1 VKKNLWKILT
11 LLWASIIVYFSFFT
25 PYDPEEGV
33 GFFEHQDKVGHLI
46 FYAILTYG
54 LIKVFR
60 QEIILNEPLKLA
72 SSIGFVFGVII
83 ELIQHYF
90 TTLRVGS
97 VMDALANGF
106 GIILIVM
113 LVHKYPKLFFIKP

>member
-1 VKKNLWKILT
+1 MKKNLWKILT

-25 PYDPEEGV
+25 SYDPEGV
-33 GFFEHQDKVGHLI
+33 GFFEHQDKAGHLI

-54 LIKVFR
+54 LIKVFK
-60 QEIILNEPLKLA
+60 QEIILKEPSKFA

-113 LVHKYPKLFFIKP
+113 LVQKYPKLFFIKP

>member
-1 VKKNLWKILT
+1 MKKNLWKILT

-25 PYDPEEGV
+25 SYDPEGV
-33 GFFEHQDKVGHLI
+33 GFFEHQDKAGHLI

-54 LIKVFR
+54 LIKVFK
-60 QEIILNEPLKLA
+60 QEIILKEPSKFA

-97 VMDALANGF
+97 VMDTLANGF

-113 LVHKYPKLFFIKP
+113 LVQKYPKLFFIKP